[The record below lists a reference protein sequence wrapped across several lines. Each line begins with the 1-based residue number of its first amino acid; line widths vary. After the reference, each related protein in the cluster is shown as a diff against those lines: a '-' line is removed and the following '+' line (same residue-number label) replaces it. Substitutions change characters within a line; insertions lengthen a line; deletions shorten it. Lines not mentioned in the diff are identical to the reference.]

1 LLQYHIRPRASF
13 ARAVTVRPTRHRDHG
28 ESRPIFRSIQVNNS
42 STSPVSI
49 GVASL
54 TRFGSPRAASTT
66 QLATL

>member
-1 LLQYHIRPRASF
+1 M
-13 ARAVTVRPTRHRDHG
+13 TVRPTRYREHD
-28 ESRPIFRSIQVNNS
+28 EYRPIFRSMKVNSS

>member
-13 ARAVTVRPTRHRDHG
+13 AREVTVRPTRYREHD
-28 ESRPIFRSIQVNNS
+28 EYRPIFRSMKVNSS